1 MPGME
6 YGFLMAKVRRGFTL
20 VEIMVVVFILGVL
33 IAIAVPSW
41 RQVRQNAREKACA
54 ATCKKIDQAKQQW
67 MQDNNLPGNSVPTV
81 ADLYPAYLK
90 TEPVCSGGTITMTA
104 ADQATTFTLQ

>member
-6 YGFLMAKVRRGFTL
+6 NTCLMAKVKRAFTL
-20 VEIMVVVFILGVL
+20 VEIMVVVFILGML

-41 RQVRQNAREKACA
+41 RQIRQTARERACA
-54 ATCKKIDQAKQQW
+54 ATCQKIDNAKQQW
-67 MQDNNLPGNSVPTV
+67 MQDNNLPGSVVPTI
-81 ADLYPAYLK
+81 ADLYPEYLK

-104 ADQATTFTLQ
+104 ADQSTLFTLD